1 MKHEKTIIE
10 HALCGIENITEDSV
24 YGCDLHHYLFNQDY
38 FIIGYYHAEK
48 WINEV
53 GGAFKVIREIQ
64 EYENFNF
71 GQVSTDLSC
80 SEKVANMYAYI
91 LGEQLL
97 NDLETLRE
105 KWDDRLTL
113 EDLKAISDELKEL
126 Y

>member
-1 MKHEKTIIE
+1 MRHEQSIIN
-10 HALCGIENITEDSV
+10 HALHGLENISLNSV

-38 FIIGYYHAEK
+38 FIVGYYEAEQ
-48 WINEV
+48 WINEM
-53 GGAFKVIREIQ
+53 GGAFQVIREIQ
-64 EYENFNF
+64 DYENFNF

-105 KWDDRLTL
+105 KWDVKLGL
-113 EDLKAISDELKEL
+113 HDLNEIADELMSKG
-126 Y
+126 